1 MAAADSSDSEEEDLV
16 SYGTALQ
23 PLQEGKGPAGAP
35 RASPRAVGAA
45 GREAARGHVPRP
57 LRPSGPG
64 GAARPGPARFG
75 SAPVPVP
82 SEPGALGSVGTGQSR
97 LPLPAALG
105 APHTAPGGCRPRC
118 CNTLTEQ
125 GWPAVCF

>member
-23 PLQEGKGPAGAP
+23 PLQEGKGPGGAP

-45 GREAARGHVPRP
+45 GAAGRGTAQGHGQGAREE
-57 LRPSGPG
+57 
-64 GAARPGPARFG
+64 RPGPARFG
-75 SAPVPVP
+75 SAPAPAT
-82 SEPGALGSVGTGQSR
+82 SEPGALGSVDTGQSR

-105 APHTAPGGCRPRC
+105 APHTAPGGC
-118 CNTLTEQ
+118 LL
-125 GWPAVCF
+125 